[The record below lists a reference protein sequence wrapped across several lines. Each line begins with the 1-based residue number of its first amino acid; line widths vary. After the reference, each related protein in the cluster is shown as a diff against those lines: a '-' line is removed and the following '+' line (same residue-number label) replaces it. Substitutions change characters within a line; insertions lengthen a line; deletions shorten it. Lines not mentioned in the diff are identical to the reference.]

1 MVRLSLPTLM
11 LFGALG
17 ALTGGCRSS
26 SQAPSS
32 GERPAQ
38 ASEPAP
44 VRDEV
49 ARDATSASPK
59 PAPETVPAVH
69 RTKDDDPHLPVLV
82 SFVGDCTLGSD
93 YRSRHAEGSFH
104 KAMDALGNDFSLPMA
119 GVQDVL
125 GTDDLTVANL
135 ETTLTQKARP
145 ASEGTFVFTGKPEYA
160 QILKLG
166 SVDVVTLANNHTYD
180 FGSEGITETTQALD
194 AAGIAWFGA
203 QKADIRSIRGLEIV
217 NLGYVGGLDKVATRV
232 RRDVEKYKRRD
243 NVVIVSFHWGLEG
256 SNAALDDQKRL
267 GHETIDAGAD
277 LVVGHH
283 PHVIQGIEDYKGRKI
298 VYSLGNFVFG
308 GNGNPADKDA
318 IIFQQAFAKA
328 PDGKAGPVANTAR
341 AVPVRIS
348 SRTDTNDFR
357 PVVLTGAEKER
368 VLARLAEYSK
378 PLGPR

>member
-1 MVRLSLPTLM
+1 MVRPVLPVLM
-11 LFGALG
+11 LLG
-17 ALTGGCRSS
+17 ALAAACRSS
-26 SQAPSS
+26 EPPTQRPGDAPPS
-32 GERPAQ
+32 PA
-38 ASEPAP
+38 
-44 VRDEV
+44 RDEV
-49 ARDATSASPK
+49 ARDEAPGAGAK
-59 PAPETVPAVH
+59 QAAGARPETVPAVH
-69 RTKDDDPHLPVLV
+69 RTKEDDPHLPVLV

-135 ETTLTQKARP
+135 ETTLTKKARP

-180 FGSEGITETTQALD
+180 FGSEGVEETTQSLD

-232 RRDVEKYKRRD
+232 RRDVEKHKRRD

-277 LVVGHH
+277 LVVGS
-283 PHVIQGIEDYKGRKI
+283 HVHVLQPTELYRGKLIAYG
-298 VYSLGNFVFG
+298 LGNFVFMGMTHEERFRRGAVLEVTLSRERLESFELVPTRIDDRGAPHVLSPPRSYLPPRDAASPAG
-308 GNGNPADKDA
+308 G
-318 IIFQQAFAKA
+318 A
-328 PDGKAGPVANTAR
+328 PGEQPK
-341 AVPVRIS
+341 
-348 SRTDTNDFR
+348 
-357 PVVLTGAEKER
+357 
-368 VLARLAEYSK
+368 
-378 PLGPR
+378 